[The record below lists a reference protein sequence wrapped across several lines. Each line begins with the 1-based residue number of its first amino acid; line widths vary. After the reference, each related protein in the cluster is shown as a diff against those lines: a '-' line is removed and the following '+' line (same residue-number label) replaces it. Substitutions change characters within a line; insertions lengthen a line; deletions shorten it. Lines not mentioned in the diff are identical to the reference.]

1 MPFEIKS
8 IYGLDVE
15 GDNAAGEA
23 AQEGQI
29 EDGEGKEC
37 LICLTEPR
45 NTLIMPCGHL
55 CVCSD
60 CGNTIH
66 TKKYTCP
73 VCRGNIGSLIPFDMA
88 KKKKAV

>member
-8 IYGLDVE
+8 IYGLEVE
-15 GDNAAGEA
+15 GNAEGEA
-23 AQEGQI
+23 AQEGVV
-29 EDGEGKEC
+29 EDGDGKEC

-55 CVCSD
+55 CVCAD

-66 TKKYTCP
+66 
-73 VCRGNIGSLIPFDMA
+73 
-88 KKKKAV
+88 